1 MKLQIFFL
9 LTITSGIFAHAVPAL
24 EQRSL
29 QDDLQD
35 FLDLIPFEQ
44 IKNTIQEYLDN
55 DAEVQEAFEYLKSDE
70 FAAAWKYAIE
80 HPDILEILD
89 YLQVFFLDFG
99 KHLTFYFLIMHVCLY
114 YYI

>member
-1 MKLQIFFL
+1 MHLRIIFFL
-9 LTITSGIFAHAVPAL
+9 ATGFCAVFAHSLPSL

-44 IKNTIQEYLDN
+44 IRNTVQEYLDN
-55 DAEVQEAFEYLKSDE
+55 DSEVQEAYEYLKSDE
-70 FAAAWKYAIE
+70 FAKAWKYAVE

-89 YLQVFFLDFG
+89 YLQVMFF
-99 KHLTFYFLIMHVCLY
+99 
-114 YYI
+114 